1 MIPLDY
7 PPVWPP
13 PELPPLQNDFWAMRV
28 PVLGRLVALWMYC
41 FRIEDQIEQ
50 VWGPIEDNIVKQLES
65 RPSLIERDQPSRQEQ
80 IVSILAA
87 AVCFEKGIDPVRQLH
102 PDDPVILLVW
112 GSYDDLT
119 ILIFRMNLL
128 EAMGIE
134 FMEETAEKFVET
146 LRIEFTRETKGKVC
160 NPGMTVADLV
170 ELLLNQKPVSKKPV
184 RRTPLSWLR
193 GRFS

>member
-1 MIPLDY
+1 MIPLVY

-13 PELPPLQNDFWAMRV
+13 PELPPPQNDFWAMRV
-28 PVLGRLVALWMYC
+28 PVLGRLVALWMYYS
-41 FRIEDQIEQ
+41 RIGNHIEH
-50 VWGPIEDNIVKQLES
+50 VLGPIEDNIVKQLES
-65 RPSLIERDQPSRQEQ
+65 RPPLIERDQQSRQEQ

-134 FMEETAEKFVET
+134 FMGEPAEKFGET
-146 LRIEFTRETKGKVC
+146 LRIELTREITETIC

-170 ELLLNQKPVSKKPV
+170 ELLLNQKPVSKKSV